1 MIVERIVKMCKNFN
15 EYEDNINDDYEE
27 FYSENKS
34 KLIEDFIETNL
45 DKFDKFC
52 KEEYARFKKN
62 DY

>member
-1 MIVERIVKMCKNFN
+1 MCKNFN